1 MPGDLSHVLER
12 ISEIT
17 SRFDS
22 LPASPAG
29 NTPAAAA
36 PGNFQAALDKVQGLA
51 PAIAKAAQA
60 NGLDP
65 RLVQAVVEAESGGD
79 PSATSDKGAMGLMQ
93 LMPQTAQDMGLT
105 NPYDPTQNLEGGSRY
120 LRSMI
125 DKFGNLPLAIA
136 AYNAGPGAVTK
147 AHGIPP
153 YPETQHYVKHV
164 LDLYREHLGQQG
176 PE

>member
-1 MPGDLSHVLER
+1 MDGFTPGDLSHVLER

-22 LPASPAG
+22 LAVPQAG
-29 NTPAAAA
+29 NVPAPAA
-36 PGNFQAALDKVQGLA
+36 PGNFQAALNQVKGLG

-79 PSATSDKGAMGLMQ
+79 PAAKSDKGAMGLMQ

-105 NPYDPTQNLEGGSRY
+105 DPYDPAQNLEGGSRY
-120 LRSMI
+120 LRTMI
-125 DKFGNLPLAIA
+125 DKFGDLPLAIA

-153 YPETQHYVKHV
+153 YPETQHYVRHV
-164 LDLYREHLGQQG
+164 LDLYRQQLGQ
-176 PE
+176 

>member
-1 MPGDLSHVLER
+1 MDGFMPGDLSHVLER
-12 ISEIT
+12 ISQIT

-22 LPASPAG
+22 VAVPQAG
-29 NTPAAAA
+29 NVPGAATSRD
-36 PGNFQAALDKVQGLA
+36 FQAAMDKVQGLT
-51 PAIAKAAQA
+51 PAITKAAQA

-65 RLVQAVVEAESGGD
+65 RLVQAVVEAESGGN

-93 LMPQTAQDMGLT
+93 LMPQTAHDMGLT
-105 NPYDPTQNLEGGSRY
+105 DPYDPAQNLEGGSRY

-125 DKFGNLPLAIA
+125 DKFGDLPLAIA

-164 LDLYREHLGQQG
+164 LDLYREHLGQ
-176 PE
+176 